1 MAKDKKKEQDGEP
14 EKEHIMISIYNSNN
28 KLLTRQYC
36 VTPDGRVSSGDVTG
50 AMCGLQYPAGTKIII
65 SEVAR
70 NPWQKST
77 WKDWIG
83 GV

>member
-1 MAKDKKKEQDGEP
+1 MAKDKKKELDNEP
-14 EKEHIMISIYNSNN
+14 EKEHIIISIYDGRNR
-28 KLLTRQYC
+28 LLTRQYC
-36 VTPDGRVSSGDVTG
+36 LTPNGRVNSGDVGG

-65 SEVAR
+65 SEVAETI
-70 NPWQKST
+70 WKKST

>member
-1 MAKDKKKEQDGEP
+1 MAKKEDQDNESKKE
-14 EKEHIMISIYNSNN
+14 HLMISIYDSNN
-28 KLLTRQYC
+28 RLLTRQYC

-65 SEVAR
+65 SEVAETV
-70 NPWQKST
+70 WKSST